1 MPNWP
6 ISVGSA
12 PPATA
17 AAGLVSGFAA
27 AGWPLYEALA
37 RELSGQLDV
46 AREIRARICYVG
58 IAGAASAVALSV
70 SDHAA
75 DPLAAVLTSRELEIA
90 RLVASGCT
98 NREAA
103 TTLSVSVKL
112 IEQRLSSIFVKLGVR
127 SRSQLAAHVA
137 SLAAVPEE

>member
-1 MPNWP
+1 MKRR
-6 ISVGSA
+6 
-12 PPATA
+12 
-17 AAGLVSGFAA
+17 AGLGH
-27 AGWPLYEALA
+27 AGLALA
-37 RELSGQLDV
+37 S
-46 AREIRARICYVG
+46 ICRLLF
-58 IAGAASAVALSV
+58 ITRSRNAHAAPRRSA
-70 SDHAA
+70 SDYTA

-127 SRSQLAAHVA
+127 SRSQLAAQVA